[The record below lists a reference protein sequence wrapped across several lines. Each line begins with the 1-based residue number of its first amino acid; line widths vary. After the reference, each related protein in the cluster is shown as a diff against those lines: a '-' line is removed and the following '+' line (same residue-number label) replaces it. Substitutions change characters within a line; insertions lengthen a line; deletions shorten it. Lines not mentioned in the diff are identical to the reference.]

1 MDPDVDTLDAWTQMI
16 FDRKKHACLPDLLEG
31 YGLLCLIDLQNN
43 VKTALAVNGAAIAA
57 AVILAVIGNFIIP
70 MATALEGE
78 MFSVLLRL
86 GVMVICV
93 VVYIVLHE
101 LTHGAA
107 MRYYGSK
114 TVKYGLTGKY
124 AYTGSSEYYDKAS
137 YIVITLAPVVLWG
150 IVLAVVCACV
160 PSQWFW
166 TFFFVQITNL
176 SGAAGD
182 AYVTYKLIRLPD
194 TIRISDSGVA
204 MKVYGL
210 SDK

>member
-1 MDPDVDTLDAWTQMI
+1 M
-16 FDRKKHACLPDLLEG
+16 
-31 YGLLCLIDLQNN
+31 IDLQNN

-137 YIVITLAPVVLWG
+137 SIVITLAPVVLWG

-176 SGAAGD
+176 YGAAGD